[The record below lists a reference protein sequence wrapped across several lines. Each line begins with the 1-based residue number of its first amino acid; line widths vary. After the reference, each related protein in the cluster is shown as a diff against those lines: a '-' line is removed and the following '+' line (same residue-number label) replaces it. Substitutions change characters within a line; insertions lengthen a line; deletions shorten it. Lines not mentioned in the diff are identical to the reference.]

1 MNVYDCPYTC
11 ATHAH
16 VLRYVRAG
24 VYVLCCVVVLRFY
37 MVSVSMNAFLLIDSV
52 YMYSMYSLCV
62 QLLNKTIMLK
72 QILADLYTYRMNVA
86 SIA

>member
-1 MNVYDCPYTC
+1 MIARILAQPMQTYFVVYRCVC
-11 ATHAH
+11 I
-16 VLRYVRAG
+16 V
-24 VYVLCCVVVLRFY
+24 CVVVLRFY
-37 MVSVSMNAFLLIDSV
+37 MVSVSMNAFLLIYIV
-52 YMYSMYSLCV
+52 YICIQCTCSLCV